1 MNSGVLSRQLD
12 IPVEPALC
20 QRQRKTS
27 SQSGLNE
34 KQRQKNMRGAF
45 RVKEKLTYQHIAL
58 VDDVMTTGNTINE
71 LAKAFRKA
79 GAEKIQV
86 WSVCRAANLKS

>member
-1 MNSGVLSRQLD
+1 
-12 IPVEPALC
+12 
-20 QRQRKTS
+20 
-27 SQSGLNE
+27 
-34 KQRQKNMRGAF
+34 
-45 RVKEKLTYQHIAL
+45 
-58 VDDVMTTGNTINE
+58 MTTGNTINE